1 MYGKTF
7 ILTVVY
13 EKSIL
18 FYVNHFLFH
27 DDFECE
33 NHHDPIDDSQWKEK
47 FFIDSGFFNLPKLHK
62 GNIFPR

>member
-47 FFIDSGFFNLPKLHK
+47 FFIDFGFF
-62 GNIFPR
+62 